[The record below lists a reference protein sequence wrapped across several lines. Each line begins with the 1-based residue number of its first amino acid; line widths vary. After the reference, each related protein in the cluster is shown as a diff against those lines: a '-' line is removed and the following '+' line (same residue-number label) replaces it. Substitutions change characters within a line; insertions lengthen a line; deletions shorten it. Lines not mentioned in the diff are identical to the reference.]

1 MGARKRSSRK
11 DVRKVGYA
19 VVGLGHIAQA
29 AMLPAFA
36 HASSNSRLV
45 ALVSDSADKL
55 RELAERYDVP
65 YTYSYGEYE
74 ECLENE
80 EVDAVYIAL
89 PNSLHAD
96 YTARAA
102 RAGVHVLCEK
112 PMALSERECQ
122 QMIRACEETEVKLM
136 IAYRLHFEPA
146 NLEAIEIAH
155 SGRIG
160 ELRYFSSEF
169 SSQVKPGNIRV
180 QRELGGG
187 PLADIGL
194 YCINAA
200 RYLFRDEPIEV
211 FAFAAR
217 GRDPRFREVDEAIAV
232 TMRFRE
238 DRLASFTC
246 SFGAA
251 GVSSYRLVGTRGDLW
266 LENAYD
272 YVGPRTRWL
281 TVDGERQERTFEP
294 VDQFAPELLYFSR
307 CVLEDLAPEPSGLE
321 GLADLRVMKAIYKS
335 IDTGR
340 PVKVSRVQ
348 KQSWPD
354 RSQLIRRP
362 SVEEPELVGV
372 EAPHSG

>member
-122 QMIRACEETEVKLM
+122 RMIRACEETEVKLM